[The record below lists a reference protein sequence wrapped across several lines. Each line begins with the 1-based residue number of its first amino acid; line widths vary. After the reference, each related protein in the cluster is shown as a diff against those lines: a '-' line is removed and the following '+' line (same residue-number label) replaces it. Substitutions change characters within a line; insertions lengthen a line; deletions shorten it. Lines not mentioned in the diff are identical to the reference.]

1 MKLYDY
7 FRSTASY
14 RVRIALHHKGLSFE
28 QHAIHLLQ
36 DGGIQHQEPYK
47 SMNPQSLVPS
57 LELDD
62 GNILTQ
68 SLAIIEYLDEMHPE
82 PALLPKSAEDRAF
95 VRSLAL
101 MIAADMH
108 PLNNLRVLNNLKAEF
123 QADEE
128 AVSKWYHHWLKLGF
142 DALEARLAQSNGN
155 HCFGDSITLAD
166 VCLVPQVYN
175 AKRFKF
181 SLAPY
186 PTIESI
192 NTHCTTLDVFQRA
205 CPEVQPDAPAS

>member
-36 DGGIQHQEPYK
+36 DGGMQHQAPYK
-47 SMNPQSLVPS
+47 SINPQSLVPS
-57 LELDD
+57 LVLED
-62 GNILTQ
+62 GKVLTQ
-68 SLAIIEYLDEMHPE
+68 SLAIIEYLEEMHPK
-82 PALLPKSAEDRAF
+82 PTLLPKSQEDRAF

-101 MIAADMH
+101 IIAADTH
-108 PLNNLRVLNNLKAEF
+108 PLNNLRVLNNLKAEY

-142 DALEARLAQSNGN
+142 DALEARLEHSNGN
-155 HCFGDSITLAD
+155 YCFGDGITLAD
-166 VCLVPQVYN
+166 ICLVPQVYN

-181 SLAPY
+181 SLTSY
-186 PTIESI
+186 PTIQSI
-192 NTHCTTLDVFQRA
+192 DAHCSKLDAFQSA
-205 CPEVQPDAPAS
+205 LPEIQPDAPAS